1 MSTVESLVFA
11 GLKKGVPASKLTI
24 TFLPLN
30 SRERQGVIWQTLRLS
45 GSAVK
50 LYRTPCTV

>member
-45 GSAVK
+45 RSAVK